1 MILTLLFGIGMLI
14 WGGINLKKYI
24 FFTTGIKIK
33 GTVTKAV
40 YKDQGVRRR
49 MTMAEITYKYKI
61 NEKEYINTEISDKKK
76 YLFKTQSMEG
86 ESIAIMVRKKNPK
99 ISTLKSSAHYLKSCI
114 FLLIIGLIST
124 LVGIASL

>member
-1 MILTLLFGIGMLI
+1 MILALLFGIGMLI

-33 GTVTKAV
+33 GTVIKAV
-40 YKDQGVRRR
+40 CKDQGVRRR